1 VEQQLLPT
9 WIRCSRYLI
18 ICICIPAH
26 HPALY
31 HLHHHTP
38 LLSCSCFLPLL
49 RCLHPPL
56 PPFLQVGGPHLEYDD
71 YAKAKVALDSAK
83 AAMSTLSEENRILAE
98 RLAAAEKEKKA
109 LLDRVRA

>member
-1 VEQQLLPT
+1 MLLFLLCT
-9 WIRCSRYLI
+9 
-18 ICICIPAH
+18 PA
-26 HPALY
+26 PPSAAL
-31 HLHHHTP
+31 TT
-38 LLSCSCFLPLL
+38 
-49 RCLHPPL
+49 
-56 PPFLQVGGPHLEYDD
+56 LQVGGPHLEYDD